1 MNAILLNIKIDKK
14 QDILDTFTKV
24 KGEKNG
30 LFDELIEKL
39 LKVEEFKSG
48 SDENGFDRVKTLFF
62 NKILNKSENISS
74 IKLKNELNRF
84 LNKTKVKIRDI
95 PLNKQSKL
103 DIKDTQL
110 SDNKIVDKNIDINN
124 ENIVDDLVFL
134 SLLLKN
140 KIDIRDFQTSS
151 KKLKSL
157 SMNNKD
163 FRQQLK
169 ESKSLKDVIKVAK
182 NFGIEIKNFHIE
194 VEKSKKVKASNAK
207 EITSTDFIVRLTN
220 KKYITS
226 NNIKKGQYS
235 EDKTTIK
242 QNSKN
247 ITLKSLLSTIDESK
261 IDTQSKIKNIKDNI
275 KNHKELNKIMQ
286 ETKQKSSKL
295 DLDRDG
301 QIDKVRE
308 STTLENKNIK
318 KSIENNSLNNHNK
331 NDIKNNSLNN
341 EKEDKNIIKN
351 PNIDP
356 KEVVKIKKDR
366 IENKN
371 NLSIYGLKVN
381 SDKNDKNIDYMDK
394 RVEKKIK
401 NKVKIEQI
409 EQVNGYKKVD
419 KKDSKKTTIVNNKYK
434 IDKNQN
440 NQKYKEKKYINLKSR
455 DINTSNKNIIK
466 SDNTNISTTLKD
478 IKEDKNIV
486 IENHKNIKIKKL
498 NNNKFNSN
506 IEIKDQR
513 NKRNIKNVNI
523 KEDKISKSLSKSN
536 LRSKEVTYPSHQ
548 NQRFKEINKTSKEIE
563 KLDFQNIKIESESI
577 NIKSYFKNKYKE
589 QKQKDIVNNKIQN
602 TFSIKNSFLENIIP
616 NNSGNIKRNIINEN
630 NIKNNI
636 QKNEDKIVENKS
648 IESENSKKIVSDV
661 DTKIEVIDTKV
672 TTKISHHENKNI
684 IKTLNTFAKEFKEQV
699 ENYKP
704 PLMKIKMQ
712 LKPVGLGDV
721 DVTMINRGK
730 NLHITLNS
738 NPHTIAIFAQ
748 NQIEFK
754 NALINMG
761 FSELNMSFNENSKNR
776 DEQNQR
782 QKKSS
787 EKFDNFSEEESFEIV
802 TPIYI

>member
-1 MNAILLNIKIDKK
+1 MNAILLNIKVDKK

-24 KGEKNG
+24 KKEKNK

-74 IKLKNELNRF
+74 IKLKSELNKF

-95 PLNKQSKL
+95 PLNKQSNL

-110 SDNKIVDKNIDINN
+110 SDNKIIDKNIDN

-157 SMNNKD
+157 SINNKD

-169 ESKSLKDVIKVAK
+169 EAKSLKDVIKVAK
-182 NFGIEIKNFHIE
+182 NFGIEIKNFRIE
-194 VEKSKKVKASNAK
+194 VEKSKKVKVPNAK

-226 NNIKKGQYS
+226 NNIKKDQSS
-235 EDKTTIK
+235 EHRATIK

-261 IDTQSKIKNIKDNI
+261 IDIKSKIKNTKSLKRDIKDNI
-275 KNHKELNKIMQ
+275 KNHEELIKIKQ
-286 ETKQKSSKL
+286 ETKQKTSKL
-295 DLDRDG
+295 DLDRDR
-301 QIDKVRE
+301 QIDKVRK
-308 STTLENKNIK
+308 STTLENKDMK
-318 KSIENNSLNNHNK
+318 KSIENNSLNDK
-331 NDIKNNSLNN
+331 
-341 EKEDKNIIKN
+341 KEDKNSIKN

-356 KEVVKIKKDR
+356 KEVIKIKKDR
-366 IENKN
+366 IENKD
-371 NLSIYGLKVN
+371 NLSIYESKDESGK
-381 SDKNDKNIDYMDK
+381 SDKNIDYINK

-401 NKVKIEQI
+401 NKVKIDQI
-409 EQVNGYKKVD
+409 DIYKKTD
-419 KKDSKKTTIVNNKYK
+419 KKDSKKITIVDDKYK
-434 IDKNQN
+434 IDKNQD

-455 DINTSNKNIIK
+455 DIDISNKNKIFEKNIIK
-466 SDNTNISTTLKD
+466 SDNPNISRD

-486 IENHKNIKIKKL
+486 IENHKNIKIKKS
-498 NNNKFNSN
+498 NNDKFDSN
-506 IEIKDQR
+506 IKIKDQR
-513 NKRNIKNVNI
+513 NIKNINI
-523 KEDKISKSLSKSN
+523 KENKISKSLSKTN
-536 LRSKEVTYPSHQ
+536 LRSKEATYPSHQ
-548 NQRFKEINKTSKEIE
+548 SREFKEINKTSKEIE
-563 KLDFQNIKIESESI
+563 KLDFQNIKIESKNIS
-577 NIKSYFKNKYKE
+577 IKSYLKNKNIENKKNGYKE
-589 QKQKDIVNNKIQN
+589 QKQKDIFNNKIHN
-602 TFSIKNSFLENIIP
+602 TSSIKNSFLENIIL
-616 NNSGNIKRNIINEN
+616 NDSGNIKQNIINEN

-636 QKNEDKIVENKS
+636 QKSEDKIVENKT

-684 IKTLNTFAKEFKEQV
+684 IKTLNTFAQEFKEQV

-754 NALINMG
+754 NTLINMG

-776 DEQNQR
+776 DEQNQK

-787 EKFDNFSEEESFEIV
+787 EKFENFSEEESFEIV